1 MVSEGSGE
9 LASATR
15 SVVLTRGGMVCSA
28 SPLAASAG
36 VQALHEGGNA
46 FDAAIATAAAEC
58 VTLPPMCGVGGE
70 VFALLYEAATGVLW
84 GVTGSGRAPAGATR
98 EFFAGRGYA
107 TMPLEGPLSASI
119 PGETHAWQTILE
131 RFGTLGLER
140 LLTPA
145 VGLAAEGF
153 PLPERIAAYYPM
165 NYEKL
170 RQFPASNAIFH
181 PAGRPLRAGELLVQ
195 RDLGRTL
202 RRIAQGGAQEL
213 YQGALG
219 QELVRATQQAGGLFS
234 AQDLAQHTTELY
246 PESPHVTYRGH
257 TVYAN
262 APPSQAFLILE
273 LLNLVERFDLAA
285 MGHNSADAIHV
296 LVEAKKL
303 AFADRLA
310 YAGDPAFVD
319 MPLAELLSK
328 PYAQERSRA
337 IDMARAAPEVMPGAL
352 GAVLAPGGE
361 HTSYFCVV
369 DAAGNAASF
378 IHSLSAYYGSGFV
391 AGDTGVL
398 LNNRAGRGFFLTEGH
413 PNVIA
418 PGKRTM
424 NTIQTYMVFRDG
436 VPVIVGGTPG
446 GDSQPQWN
454 AQLIANLLD
463 YGMNVQEAA
472 EAPRWRHSPG
482 TDPAAIDGPSE
493 IRAERGIPEHALTEL
508 RRRGHRVVPPPAG
521 DIPGAAQL
529 IRLGPDTGIRMGGTD
544 PRCDG
549 YPMPQ

>member
-36 VQALHEGGNA
+36 VQVLHEGGNA

-70 VFALLYEAATGVLW
+70 VFALLYEAATGALW

-145 VGLAAEGF
+145 VGLAEEGF

-246 PESPHVTYRGH
+246 PEPPHVTYRGH

-328 PYAQERSRA
+328 PYAQERGRA
-337 IDMARAAPEVMPGAL
+337 IDMARAAPEVTPGAL

-378 IHSLSAYYGSGFV
+378 IHSLSAHYGSGFV

-398 LNNRAGRGFFLTEGH
+398 LNNRTGRGFFLTEGH
-413 PNVIA
+413 PNIIA

-446 GDSQPQWN
+446 GDRQPQWN
-454 AQLIANLLD
+454 AQVIANLLD

-482 TDPAAIDGPSE
+482 TDPAVLGRAPRLLLDQGISE
-493 IRAERGIPEHALTEL
+493 ETSEEL
-508 RRRGHRVVPPPAG
+508 ERRGHPVEQITVGPPG
-521 DIPGAAQL
+521 GSVQL
-529 IRLGPDTGIRMGGTD
+529 IRLDPVTGIRMGGTD

-549 YPMPQ
+549 HPMPE